1 MAHIIEVVRGTA
13 GEARSFLDA
22 LFYSDSVSAIGHR
35 PDRTGKTR
43 AVAVNWD
50 ADEENE
56 LDERISQ
63 MIADALD
70 AGKDEDV
77 DAHCGLLPYISR
89 NRPLPTRTYRLSI
102 NQIENQ
108 KFMTEIEIEINL
120 DTGEMETTINGIAGP
135 SCEKTAEAIKQIF
148 GKPSRDEKTREYHVQ
163 PQIKRQIKGK

>member
-1 MAHIIEVVRGTA
+1 MAHIIEVVRGMA

-35 PDRTGKTR
+35 TKGNKTR

-77 DAHCGLLPYISR
+77 D
-89 NRPLPTRTYRLSI
+89 
-102 NQIENQ
+102 
-108 KFMTEIEIEINL
+108 EIAAYCRIFP
-120 DTGEMETTINGIAGP
+120 ETVL
-135 SCEKTAEAIKQIF
+135 
-148 GKPSRDEKTREYHVQ
+148 YQ
-163 PQIKRQIKGK
+163 PELTDFQ

>member
-50 ADEENE
+50 ADEECE

-63 MIADALD
+63 MITDALD

-77 DAHCGLLPYISR
+77 DEIAAYCRIFPETVLYQPE
-89 NRPLPTRTYRLSI
+89 LSDV
-102 NQIENQ
+102 E
-108 KFMTEIEIEINL
+108 
-120 DTGEMETTINGIAGP
+120 
-135 SCEKTAEAIKQIF
+135 
-148 GKPSRDEKTREYHVQ
+148 
-163 PQIKRQIKGK
+163 